1 MDKRLILAVAGSG
14 KTTHILNQ
22 LDEEKRHLIV
32 TYTRENIRNL
42 KSGIE
47 KKFNYFPENIQLF
60 SFFEFLYSFCY
71 KPFLGRTDKPN
82 GLFWDFPPEFTRRL
96 PEHVPPHFFTRDRRI
111 YHNRL
116 TKYLIRKG
124 LVDRI
129 NARIEKY
136 YDHFHIDEVQD
147 FGGYDFDFLMHFS
160 ALNLRINWVG
170 DFFQHTYDT
179 SRDANKNQSL
189 HSNLEGYLN
198 RFSKAGI
205 TIDQGSLL
213 KSRRCPKAV
222 TDFITEHLGIAIET
236 HKDEVANVQFID
248 DPARIEEIALDNTI
262 IKLFYQSHNKYRCYS
277 SNWGKVKGADHFQNV
292 CVVLN
297 KTSLDLYK
305 KGKLE
310 ESASITKNKLYVACS
325 RANRNLYL
333 VPENLMGKFKI
344 Q

>member
-22 LDEEKRHLIV
+22 LDKENRHLIV

-47 KKFNYFPENIQLF
+47 RKFNYFPENIKLY
-60 SFFEFLYSFCY
+60 SLFEFLYSFCY
-71 KPFLGRTDKPN
+71 KPFLGRIDKPN
-82 GLFWDFPPEFTRRL
+82 GLYWDFPPEFTRRL
-96 PEHVPPHFFTRDRRI
+96 PVRAPSHFFTKDRRI

-116 TKYLIRKG
+116 SKYLIRKS
-124 LVDRI
+124 LVYRI

-147 FGGYDFDFLMHFS
+147 FGGYDFDLLMHFTK
-160 ALNLRINWVG
+160 LNIRLNWVG

-179 SRDANKNQSL
+179 SRDANKNKSL
-189 HSNLEGYLN
+189 HSELDGYLN
-198 RFSKAGI
+198 RFQAAGI
-205 TIDQGSLL
+205 TVDQKTLI

-222 TDFITEHLGIAIET
+222 TDFITIELGITIES
-236 HKDEVANVQFID
+236 HKEDKGRVEYIE
-248 DPARIEEIALDNTI
+248 DPSQVEEIAQDNEI
-262 IKLFYQSHNKYRCYS
+262 IKFFYKNHIKYSCYS
-277 SNWGKVKGADHFQNV
+277 SNWGKLKGADHFKDV

-297 KTSLDLYK
+297 NTSLEYFK
-305 KGKLE
+305 KGKLHE
-310 ESASITKNKLYVACS
+310 LAPLSKNKLYVACS

-333 VPENLMGKFKI
+333 VPEYLMEKFKI
-344 Q
+344 

>member
-22 LDEEKRHLIV
+22 LDEKNRHLIV

-47 KKFNYFPENIQLF
+47 RKFNYFPENIKLY
-60 SFFEFLYSFCY
+60 SLFEFLYSFCY
-71 KPFLGRTDKPN
+71 KPFLGRIDRPN
-82 GLFWDFPPEFTRRL
+82 GLYWDYPPEFTRRL
-96 PEHVPPHFFTRDRRI
+96 PERAPLHFFTKDRRI

-116 TKYLIRKG
+116 SKYLLKKG

-129 NARIEKY
+129 NSRIEKY

-147 FGGYDFDFLMHFS
+147 FGGYDFDLLMHFS
-160 ALNLRINWVG
+160 KLNIRLNWVG

-179 SRDANKNQSL
+179 SRDANKNKSL
-189 HSNLEGYLN
+189 HSSLEGYLN

-205 TIDQGSLL
+205 SVDQESLL

-236 HKDEVANVQFID
+236 HKDSQAIVQFVD
-248 DPARIEEIALDNTI
+248 DPVRVEEIALDGGI
-262 IKLFYQSHNKYRCYS
+262 VKLFYQNHNKYRCYS
-277 SNWGKVKGADHFQNV
+277 DNWGRVKGADHFKNV

-297 KTSLDLYK
+297 NTSLKYFK
-305 KGKLE
+305 KGKLHE
-310 ESASITKNKLYVACS
+310 LAPLTKNKLYVACS
-325 RANRNLYL
+325 RANGNLYL
-333 VPENLMGKFKI
+333 IPEILMEKFKI
-344 Q
+344 